1 MNDIHDQPMSKMTR
15 RKFLGAASCAA
26 LGTTGLFSTL
36 LNLKMTSKAVAANL
50 STSGSASAAE
60 DFRALVCIFQAGGN
74 DSYNMLIPTNTAD
87 YAQYKSVRGN
97 LALPITGTGAALAL
111 NAQGTAGRSFAVHPA
126 MPEVRDLFNTGKL
139 AFISNVGT
147 LIEPTTV
154 AQYKSESVRIPR
166 ALFSHSDQIMQWQ
179 TSLPQGGSP
188 TGWAG
193 RMADVL
199 NAKVNTGGI
208 GMNISLNGN
217 NMMQT
222 GLATTS
228 YAISPKGSISI
239 IGKTA
244 NAGKNALRFDQL
256 TSMADVQYQSL
267 FQQAYMN
274 EIQHSMD
281 NDEIFSSAFA
291 GATVNTVFADSGL
304 AEDLQAVAK
313 TIAARA
319 ALGMKRQ
326 VFFVLYGG
334 WDHHQELLDT
344 QNEMLAVLSGALKN
358 FWDALVELGV
368 QNNVTA
374 FTSSD
379 FGRTLRS
386 NGRGTDHAWGGHHMV
401 MGGSVLGQRI
411 HGQYPDD
418 LGLGGKWDVGTN
430 GRLLPTTSV
439 DQYMAELALWLGV
452 AKSDLATV
460 FPNIAN
466 FYDVGSTAMPVGFL
480 PAPS

>member
-1 MNDIHDQPMSKMTR
+1 MSKLTR

-50 STSGSASAAE
+50 SANSAD

-74 DSYNMLIPTNTAD
+74 DSFNMLIPTDTAS
-87 YAQYKSVRGN
+87 YAQYTSVRGN
-97 LALPITGTGAALAL
+97 LALPIAGAGAALAL
-111 NAQGTAGRSFAVHPA
+111 NAQNTAGRSYALHPA

-154 AQYKSESVRIPR
+154 AQYKSDSVLLPR

-193 RMADVL
+193 RLADVL
-199 NAKVNTGGI
+199 NAKINTGSI

-228 YAISPKGSISI
+228 YAISPAGSISL
-239 IGKTA
+239 IGKNS

-256 TSMADVQYQSL
+256 TSMADLQYQHL

-274 EIQHSMD
+274 ELRQSID
-281 NDEIFSSAFA
+281 NDEAFSAAFSSAS
-291 GATVNTVFADSGL
+291 VNTVFANSGL
-304 AEDLQAVAK
+304 ATDLQAVAR

-319 ALGMKRQ
+319 QLGMKRQ
-326 VFFVLYGG
+326 VYFVLYGG
-334 WDHHQELLDT
+334 WDHHQELLET
-344 QNEMLAVLSGALKN
+344 QSEMLAVLSAALKN

-368 QNNVTA
+368 QDNVTT

-386 NGRGTDHAWGGHHMV
+386 NGRGTDHAWGGNHII

-418 LGLGGKWDVGTN
+418 LALGGKWDVGTN

-439 DQYMAELALWLGV
+439 DEYMAELALWLGV
-452 AKSDLATV
+452 AKTDLATV
-460 FPNIAN
+460 FPNIGN
-466 FYDVGSTAMPVGFL
+466 FYDVGSSERPVGFMRV
-480 PAPS
+480 

>member
-1 MNDIHDQPMSKMTR
+1 MNDIHDKPMSKLTR

-50 STSGSASAAE
+50 SANAAD

-74 DSYNMLIPTNTAD
+74 DSFNMLIPTDTAS
-87 YAQYKSVRGN
+87 YAQYTSVRGN
-97 LALPITGTGAALAL
+97 LALPIAGAGAALAL
-111 NAQGTAGRSFAVHPA
+111 NAQNTAGRSYALHPA

-154 AQYKSESVRIPR
+154 AQYKSDSVRIPR

-193 RMADVL
+193 RLADVL
-199 NAKVNTGGI
+199 NAKVNTGSI

-228 YAISPKGSISI
+228 YAISPAGSISL
-239 IGKTA
+239 IGK
-244 NAGKNALRFDQL
+244 NNIAGKNALRFDQL
-256 TSMADVQYQSL
+256 TSMADLQYQHL

-274 EIQHSMD
+274 ELRQSID
-281 NDEIFSSAFA
+281 NDEAFSAAFS

-304 AEDLQAVAK
+304 ATDLRAVAK

-319 ALGMKRQ
+319 QLGMKRQ
-326 VFFVLYGG
+326 VYFVLYGG
-334 WDHHQELLDT
+334 WDHHQELLET
-344 QNEMLAVLSGALKN
+344 QSEMLAVLSAALKN

-368 QNNVTA
+368 QDNVTT

-386 NGRGTDHAWGGHHMV
+386 NGRGTDHAWGGNHII

-418 LGLGGKWDVGTN
+418 LALGGKWDVGTN

-439 DQYMAELALWLGV
+439 DEYMAELALWLGV
-452 AKSDLATV
+452 AKTDLATV
-460 FPNIAN
+460 FPNITN
-466 FYDVGSTAMPVGFL
+466 FYDVGSSAMPVGFMKV
-480 PAPS
+480 